1 MYIGNKFFDKL
12 PCPKKSHRL
21 LCCLEFFFLT
31 FNKAYPLSF
40 EEKSIGNIVSDIKLR
55 GKLIGSCE
63 IFCHFPF

>member
-1 MYIGNKFFDKL
+1 MYIGNLFFWL
-12 PCPKKSHRL
+12 TALSQNKSQTIVLFRV
-21 LCCLEFFFLT
+21 FFLT